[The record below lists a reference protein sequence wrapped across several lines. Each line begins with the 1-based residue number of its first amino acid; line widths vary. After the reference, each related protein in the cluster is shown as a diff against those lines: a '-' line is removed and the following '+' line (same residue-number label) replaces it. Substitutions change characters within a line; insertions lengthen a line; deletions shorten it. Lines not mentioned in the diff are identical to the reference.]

1 MPADREMEL
10 SAWGSRQRALA
21 RWENEG
27 GALGAQRHG
36 PANGCTDEELPP
48 LADAELMQLRIRV
61 IALENLLVALLANAS
76 AEEIRTIR
84 ERAGFIAPRPGFTPH
99 KLTTH
104 AESHMLD
111 LVERATRFGAGEPRD

>member
-1 MPADREMEL
+1 MPTDGGLQR
-10 SAWGSRQRALA
+10 SAGASRQRALA

-27 GALGAQRHG
+27 GALGGDRDRSAAG
-36 PANGCTDEELPP
+36 NTDAELPP

-61 IALENLLVALLANAS
+61 IALENLLVALLAKAS
-76 AEEIRTIR
+76 AEEIRAIR
-84 ERAGFIAPRPGFTPH
+84 EMAGFIAPRPGFTPH

-104 AESHMLD
+104 AESHMRD